1 MYFPFLAV
9 AIVATVVRAIAIYYN
24 RNLYRLGFAGDSSIH
39 FTIIRQ
45 LKMDSR
51 SRFIDQY
58 LIRYEPMSYPTA
70 YHRYCGLFPLKLI
83 ETYPWIPNLVLFVAS
98 AVGFAVYFQY
108 VSVALIGLGTPTATA
123 VAAGAF
129 ILLPGQYV
137 FRGPGLAYISLSE
150 RLLARISTG
159 AFIASSVVAS
169 HFHDEP
175 SLILAV
181 GAGAV
186 GLLTSLFSRQAL
198 IFTTPVMALLLW
210 SWWPLLAFLLGLT
223 TALVLSRSY
232 FVLSMKHTIQQWS
245 LYASHTKRSA
255 VIRANLV
262 RLAKSSDLRDAHSLR
277 GVVWRLLQYEPAR
290 SMLHC
295 PEVLLSLVL
304 LVISRSL
311 GGSIAGMSVWLLA
324 VPVLASLL
332 VFLVTA
338 TESFNHLGE
347 CYRYLEY
354 GLYFVAPMIF
364 GVFAIEYPAFAWW
377 ELVALIFASLPSLY
391 LVYVMFASTSLWAG
405 PDLMQDVIQGMNLP
419 QDAVV
424 FPVGMPV
431 AADVCARRP
440 DVKSFWYQPG
450 LISKAI
456 YADFIEGWPFLKLD
470 AGGIIEKFQ
479 VTHAIVDKGYLQY
492 LPAPCRLA
500 SMQLVYEN
508 DRYVGYRR
516 APVSSEAGT
525 VTDDV
530 VLERPFPI
538 ASQSLAAG
546 G

>member
-1 MYFPFLAV
+1 MYFLFLAV
-9 AIVATVVRAIAIYYN
+9 AIVATVVRATAIYYN
-24 RNLYRLGFAGDSSIH
+24 RNLYRVGFAGDSSIH

-45 LKMDSR
+45 LKTDYR

-70 YHRYCGLFPLKLI
+70 YHRYCGLFSLKLI
-83 ETYPWIPNLVLFVAS
+83 ETCPWIPNLVLFVTS
-98 AVGFAVYFQY
+98 AVCFAVYFHY
-108 VSVALIGLGTPTATA
+108 VTVTLIGLGTLTATA

-129 ILLPGQYV
+129 ILLPGQYI

-150 RLLARISTG
+150 RLLARICTG
-159 AFIASSVVAS
+159 AFIASSIVAS
-169 HFHDEP
+169 HFHDKP

-181 GAGAV
+181 GMGSV

-198 IFTTPVMALLLW
+198 IFITPAMALLLW
-210 SWWPLLAFLLGLT
+210 SWWPLLTFALGLT
-223 TALVLSRSY
+223 VALVLSRSY

-245 LYASHTKRSA
+245 LYATHTKRSA

-262 RLAKSSDLRDAHSLR
+262 RLVKLSDLQSAHSLL
-277 GVVWRLLQYEPAR
+277 GVIWRLLQYEPAR

-295 PEVLLSLVL
+295 PEVVLSLVL
-304 LVISRSL
+304 LVISGSVS
-311 GGSIAGMSVWLLA
+311 GSIAGMSVWLLA
-324 VPVLASLL
+324 VPVLASIL
-332 VFLVTA
+332 VFLATA

-354 GLYFVAPMIF
+354 GLYFVGPMIF
-364 GVFAIEYPAFAWW
+364 GFFAIEYPAFAWW
-377 ELVALIFASLPSLY
+377 ELAALIVAGLPSLY
-391 LVYVMFASTSLWAG
+391 MVYVMFSSTSMWVG
-405 PDLMQDVIQGMNLP
+405 PDLMQDMIRGMDLP
-419 QDAVV
+419 QKAVV

-470 AGGIIEKFQ
+470 TRGIIEKFK

-500 SMQLVYEN
+500 NMQLVYEN
-508 DRYVGYRR
+508 DRYTGYRR
-516 APVSSEAGT
+516 KPVSDGAGNA
-525 VTDDV
+525 VDEV
-530 VLERPFPI
+530 VLERPVPV